1 MVKKYTL
8 VWYADDNEISYKD
21 IKVVDSIIMEIEK
34 RFGKMAVTRFKENV
48 FVVMYIKFL
57 DKARVRILLKY
68 YLTKII

>member
-57 DKARVRILLKY
+57 DKARVRILMKY
-68 YLTKII
+68 YLIKII